1 MVSRAPQLHP
11 RRDQDL
17 GRRNAKGRTG
27 PSLRRSAPGAHSD
40 PLPRLRPQ
48 RRLVRRGWATRAVP
62 SREGACRMKYV
73 VLKIEDSIDPMSFDF
88 PNQRVVGIFKAPTVY
103 CDNTD
108 GHRGKK
114 TEAGWTRGKKYGWWV
129 CGKCKKPTKAWSENL
144 NAVLGAAKNLLPT
157 GQV

>member
-1 MVSRAPQLHP
+1 
-11 RRDQDL
+11 
-17 GRRNAKGRTG
+17 
-27 PSLRRSAPGAHSD
+27 
-40 PLPRLRPQ
+40 
-48 RRLVRRGWATRAVP
+48 
-62 SREGACRMKYV
+62 MKYV
-73 VLKIEDSIDPMSFDF
+73 VIEVDDDSVEGVIDHDLEDF
-88 PNQRVVGIFKAPTVY
+88 NVVGVFKAPTVY

-129 CGKCKKPTKAWSENL
+129 CGKCKKPTETWSKNL

>member
-1 MVSRAPQLHP
+1 
-11 RRDQDL
+11 
-17 GRRNAKGRTG
+17 
-27 PSLRRSAPGAHSD
+27 
-40 PLPRLRPQ
+40 
-48 RRLVRRGWATRAVP
+48 
-62 SREGACRMKYV
+62 MKYL
-73 VLKIEDSIDPMSFDF
+73 VLKVEDQEANEYLNSEDEPIVAVF
-88 PNQRVVGIFKAPTVY
+88 QAPTVY

-129 CGKCKKPTKAWSENL
+129 CGKCKKPTETWSKNL